1 MTPYQQ
7 HYAIYIGICFLIFYF
22 FYSYHRPNLSST
34 RMIMDLMVGFIAA
47 IATFITR
54 EYMNKKEILPKDIEP
69 FVFILIFAIWILI
82 FRSLKRMI

>member
-1 MTPYQQ
+1 
-7 HYAIYIGICFLIFYF
+7 
-22 FYSYHRPNLSST
+22 
-34 RMIMDLMVGFIAA
+34 MDLMVGFIAA

-69 FVFILIFAIWILI
+69 FVFILIFAVWILI